1 MIKDKRLEIR
11 INSDTKAKLI
21 LLAKQ
26 TTATGTL
33 SELLDNLIDEV
44 TKYIVIPRDNTVLS
58 QE

>member
-21 LLAKQ
+21 ELAKQ
-26 TTATGTL
+26 STATGTL

-44 TKYIVIPRDNTVLS
+44 TKHIVLPRDNTHELDD
-58 QE
+58 

>member
-33 SELLDNLIDEV
+33 SELLDNLIDEA
-44 TKYIVIPRDNTVLS
+44 TKHIVIPRDNTVES

>member
-11 INSDTKAKLI
+11 INSDTKAKLV

-44 TKYIVIPRDNTVLS
+44 TKHIVIPRDNTVES

>member
-44 TKYIVIPRDNTVLS
+44 TKHIVIPRDNTVES
-58 QE
+58 Q

>member
-44 TKYIVIPRDNTVLS
+44 TKHIVIPRDNTVES

>member
-11 INSDTKAKLI
+11 INSDTKTKLI

-33 SELLDNLIDEV
+33 SELLANLIDEV
-44 TKYIVIPRDNTVLS
+44 TKHIVIPRDNTVES